1 SENSH
6 QVDIHFLRDRK
17 EISSATAFY
26 QAGVRDSVSGAI
38 NITDFPLEMVNPF
51 IPDGMARMQGFL
63 QGNLDIKGRASDPRA
78 AGSLQMDSASV
89 FVVAAGSTY
98 RFDNKKL
105 EIENNKLLFSNYN
118 LYAYGKNPFV
128 INGDINFSDPARV
141 LANLKLNAENL
152 QLVDVK
158 RNKESLVYGKLFVNL
173 NSTLRG
179 PLDAITMRGN
189 LQVLGNTDLTYVLK
203 DSPLTVQDRL
213 SDLVTFTSFT
223 DTLYTDRMEEI
234 PPLQLGGMDM
244 LLTIHI
250 DPAVRL
256 QADLSADQESRI
268 ELEGGGDLYFQYTPQ
283 GDMFL
288 NGRYTLSGGS
298 ILYTLPVIPKKKFT
312 IKEDSYVEWNGDP
325 MNPVLNLQATERVR
339 TAVTLNEQT
348 PRQVNFDVGISLK
361 QRMSD
366 MQLEFTLNAPE
377 DLTMQNQLSAMGEEE
392 RSKQAVSML
401 VTGMYLG
408 SGSGTGKVNMN
419 MGAALNSFLQKEI
432 TNLAGSALK
441 TVDISLG
448 VESSEEETGEKRT
461 DYSFRFAKRFY
472 NDRIRVVLGG
482 RISTGNVPEQN
493 QTFIDNISFEYRLD
507 NSGTRY
513 VKLFHNKNYESILE
527 GEITETGAGIVLRR
541 KMKHI
546 GEFFIFRKPKKIT
559 PVNENNANDESN
571 Q

>member
-1 SENSH
+1 
-6 QVDIHFLRDRK
+6 
-17 EISSATAFY
+17 
-26 QAGVRDSVSGAI
+26 
-38 NITDFPLEMVNPF
+38 
-51 IPDGMARMQGFL
+51 
-63 QGNLDIKGRASDPRA
+63 
-78 AGSLQMDSASV
+78 
-89 FVVAAGSTY
+89 
-98 RFDNKKL
+98 
-105 EIENNKLLFSNYN
+105 
-118 LYAYGKNPFV
+118 
-128 INGDINFSDPARV
+128 
-141 LANLKLNAENL
+141 
-152 QLVDVK
+152 
-158 RNKESLVYGKLFVNL
+158 
-173 NSTLRG
+173 
-179 PLDAITMRGN
+179 
-189 LQVLGNTDLTYVLK
+189 
-203 DSPLTVQDRL
+203 
-213 SDLVTFTSFT
+213 
-223 DTLYTDRMEEI
+223 
-234 PPLQLGGMDM
+234 
-244 LLTIHI
+244 
-250 DPAVRL
+250 
-256 QADLSADQESRI
+256 
-268 ELEGGGDLYFQYTPQ
+268 
-283 GDMFL
+283 
-288 NGRYTLSGGS
+288 
-298 ILYTLPVIPKKKFT
+298 
-312 IKEDSYVEWNGDP
+312 
-325 MNPVLNLQATERVR
+325 
-339 TAVTLNEQT
+339 
-348 PRQVNFDVGISLK
+348 
-361 QRMSD
+361 MSD

-408 SGSGTGKVNMN
+408 SGSGTGKVNMD

>member
-1 SENSH
+1 
-6 QVDIHFLRDRK
+6 
-17 EISSATAFY
+17 
-26 QAGVRDSVSGAI
+26 
-38 NITDFPLEMVNPF
+38 
-51 IPDGMARMQGFL
+51 
-63 QGNLDIKGRASDPRA
+63 
-78 AGSLQMDSASV
+78 MDSASV

-105 EIENNKLLFSNYN
+105 EIGNNKLLFNNYN

-141 LANLKLNAENL
+141 LANLKLNADNL

-189 LQVLGNTDLTYVLK
+189 LQLLGNTDLTYVLK

-546 GEFFIFRKPKKIT
+546 GEFFIFRKPKKTT

>member
-1 SENSH
+1 
-6 QVDIHFLRDRK
+6 
-17 EISSATAFY
+17 
-26 QAGVRDSVSGAI
+26 
-38 NITDFPLEMVNPF
+38 
-51 IPDGMARMQGFL
+51 
-63 QGNLDIKGRASDPRA
+63 
-78 AGSLQMDSASV
+78 
-89 FVVAAGSTY
+89 
-98 RFDNKKL
+98 
-105 EIENNKLLFSNYN
+105 
-118 LYAYGKNPFV
+118 
-128 INGDINFSDPARV
+128 
-141 LANLKLNAENL
+141 
-152 QLVDVK
+152 
-158 RNKESLVYGKLFVNL
+158 
-173 NSTLRG
+173 
-179 PLDAITMRGN
+179 
-189 LQVLGNTDLTYVLK
+189 
-203 DSPLTVQDRL
+203 
-213 SDLVTFTSFT
+213 
-223 DTLYTDRMEEI
+223 
-234 PPLQLGGMDM
+234 
-244 LLTIHI
+244 
-250 DPAVRL
+250 
-256 QADLSADQESRI
+256 
-268 ELEGGGDLYFQYTPQ
+268 
-283 GDMFL
+283 MFL

-472 NDRIRVVLGG
+472 NDRIRVVLGDEFQPEMYRN
-482 RISTGNVPEQN
+482 RIRLLST
-493 QTFIDNISFEYRLD
+493 ISHLNIVWIIAEP
-507 NSGTRY
+507 G
-513 VKLFHNKNYESILE
+513 
-527 GEITETGAGIVLRR
+527 
-541 KMKHI
+541 M
-546 GEFFIFRKPKKIT
+546 
-559 PVNENNANDESN
+559 
-571 Q
+571 

>member
-1 SENSH
+1 
-6 QVDIHFLRDRK
+6 
-17 EISSATAFY
+17 
-26 QAGVRDSVSGAI
+26 
-38 NITDFPLEMVNPF
+38 
-51 IPDGMARMQGFL
+51 
-63 QGNLDIKGRASDPRA
+63 
-78 AGSLQMDSASV
+78 
-89 FVVAAGSTY
+89 
-98 RFDNKKL
+98 
-105 EIENNKLLFSNYN
+105 
-118 LYAYGKNPFV
+118 
-128 INGDINFSDPARV
+128 
-141 LANLKLNAENL
+141 
-152 QLVDVK
+152 
-158 RNKESLVYGKLFVNL
+158 
-173 NSTLRG
+173 
-179 PLDAITMRGN
+179 
-189 LQVLGNTDLTYVLK
+189 
-203 DSPLTVQDRL
+203 
-213 SDLVTFTSFT
+213 
-223 DTLYTDRMEEI
+223 
-234 PPLQLGGMDM
+234 MDM

-419 MGAALNSFLQKEI
+419 MGAALNIFLQKEI